1 MWTFAASFY
10 LFDSLANKRKSCQ
23 ALGNNGHFVDIS
35 DILLTAPENNEQ
47 NNQD

>member
-1 MWTFAASFY
+1 MWTFADFFY
-10 LFDSLANKRKSCQ
+10 LFDSLANKQKSCL

-35 DILLTAPENNEQ
+35 DILLTAPESNKQ